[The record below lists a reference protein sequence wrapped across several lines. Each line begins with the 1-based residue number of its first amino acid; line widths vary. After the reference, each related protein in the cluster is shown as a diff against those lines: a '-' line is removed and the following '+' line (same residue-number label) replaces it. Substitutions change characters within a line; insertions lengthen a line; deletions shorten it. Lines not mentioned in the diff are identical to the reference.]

1 MSAERETGPASAG
14 PLFDAAARATRVLTG
29 AVLVAL
35 VTLVCGEAFLRSVFN
50 YSLGFAEE
58 LAGYC
63 VVLLTFFG
71 AALALRSGALFQVH
85 FVFDSIPAGARRLA
99 IRFFAV
105 AAFGICAV
113 LVWKTG
119 DLALSSL
126 GRGKFAPT
134 VLRTPLWIPQR
145 LRPLGLGLIG
155 FFLVE
160 KFGISFRK
168 S

>member
-1 MSAERETGPASAG
+1 MSAEREKGPASAG
-14 PLFDAAARATRVLTG
+14 PIFDAVARATRVLTV

-35 VTLVCGEAFLRSVFN
+35 VTLVCGEAFLRSLFN

-58 LAGYC
+58 LTGYC

-85 FVFDSIPAGARRLA
+85 FLFDNIPAGARSLATRL
-99 IRFFAV
+99 FVVV
-105 AAFGICAV
+105 AFIICVV
-113 LVWKTG
+113 LIWKTG

-126 GRGKFAPT
+126 DRGKFAPT
-134 VLRTPLWIPQR
+134 VLRTPLWIPQ
-145 LRPLGLGLIG
+145 LLMPLGLSLIG

-160 KFGISFRK
+160 KFVMSFRK